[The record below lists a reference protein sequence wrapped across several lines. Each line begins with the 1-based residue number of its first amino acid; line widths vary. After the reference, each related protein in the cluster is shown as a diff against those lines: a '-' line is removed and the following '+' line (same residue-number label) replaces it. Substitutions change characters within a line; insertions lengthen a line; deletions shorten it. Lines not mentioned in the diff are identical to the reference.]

1 MNTRKQKRPVKRR
14 QWLVTTEQTAKPKQ
28 EMQALLKRLAHLQ
41 NPTKSRTFSR
51 LSYAGLKQKG
61 FSVNELSDLGFGIR
75 MLFKLGTPP
84 RVMVRE
90 LPLKRLTDAIRH
102 AGCPYELK
110 RGLMLAIRKEK
121 VSTKKLRELIIPCGL
136 AFAAG
141 YTREELLEGYP
152 KRTVDMV
159 ADHLTKSWKK
169 FGQKRRTS

>member
-1 MNTRKQKRPVKRR
+1 MKPGKQKRPVKRR

-28 EMQALLKRLAHLQ
+28 EMQELLTRLAHLQ
-41 NPTKSRTFSR
+41 HPTKSTLFSR
-51 LSYAGLKQKG
+51 LSYSGLKQKG
-61 FSVNELSDLGFGIR
+61 FSVSELSDLGFGIR

-90 LPLKRLTDAIRH
+90 LPLKRITDAIRH
-102 AGCPYELK
+102 AGCSHELR

-121 VSTKKLRELIIPCGL
+121 ISTKKLRNLIIPCGL

-152 KRTVDMV
+152 KRTVNMV
-159 ADHLTKSWKK
+159 VEHLTASWKK
-169 FGQKRRTS
+169 FK